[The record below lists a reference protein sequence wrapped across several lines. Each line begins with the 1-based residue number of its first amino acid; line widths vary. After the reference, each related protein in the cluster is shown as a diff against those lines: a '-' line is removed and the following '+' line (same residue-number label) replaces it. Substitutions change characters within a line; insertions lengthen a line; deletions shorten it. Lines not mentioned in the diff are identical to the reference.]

1 MACEDRRP
9 AGRTAKACASC
20 GSGLGSTSRDRVPH
34 GPVPQRPALNMTA
47 AGRDKAGRFI
57 FAGLRL
63 HRSRHHHRLSP
74 HWSPPSLSISLALSL
89 CFEFVLVTGRWT
101 RQRSLVVEESEVRD
115 ALRHLSTLFLSKKR
129 PLSSH
134 GNDSHRL
141 PLISHFLPPK
151 IFFDRSVFH
160 FQHGPGLLPPCHGC
174 FPSRGYAANP
184 CIPPRF
190 PLRSINELLHLR
202 RNRDMV
208 KIVVSPIFIMMR
220 LTSKAPAPSIYG
232 IIFLLDSP
240 AIQKLITWTWNS
252 TTSSPSVAL
261 CILATDCL
269 F

>member
-47 AGRDKAGRFI
+47 AGRDKA
-57 FAGLRL
+57 
-63 HRSRHHHRLSP
+63 
-74 HWSPPSLSISLALSL
+74 
-89 CFEFVLVTGRWT
+89 GRWT

>member
-1 MACEDRRP
+1 M
-9 AGRTAKACASC
+9 
-20 GSGLGSTSRDRVPH
+20 
-34 GPVPQRPALNMTA
+34 
-47 AGRDKAGRFI
+47 
-57 FAGLRL
+57 
-63 HRSRHHHRLSP
+63 
-74 HWSPPSLSISLALSL
+74 
-89 CFEFVLVTGRWT
+89 
-101 RQRSLVVEESEVRD
+101 SEVRD

-134 GNDSHRL
+134 GNDSHR
-141 PLISHFLPPK
+141 
-151 IFFDRSVFH
+151 
-160 FQHGPGLLPPCHGC
+160 LLPPCHGC